1 MNTQTPLEQV
11 AERSAETHPALS
23 AAAAAVGLQNHRQ
36 ALSSHEQRL
45 KDSHAAQMKAI
56 GMEPTGGADEM
67 GDILITGDI
76 TATDPNQVVNS
87 LRGVRQ
93 APPASQSRLFPTA
106 MLVAGALAGGAT
118 LPSLLPYIAQ
128 LVNQQVTEQSSS
140 GIVSPSHTET
150 LIENNYPMKIY
161 REP

>member
-1 MNTQTPLEQV
+1 VNTQTPAEQV
-11 AERSAETHPALS
+11 AERSAEAYPALS

-36 ALSSHEQRL
+36 ALSSHEQRVR
-45 KDSHAAQMKAI
+45 DSHAAQMRAI
-56 GMEPTGGADEM
+56 GMEPTGSPDEV

-76 TATDPNQVVNS
+76 TASDPQQVVNS

-93 APPASQSRLFPTA
+93 TPQHSPRKLLPLA
-106 MLVAGALAGGAT
+106 MLVAGSLAGGAT

-128 LVNQQVTEQSSS
+128 LVNGQVTDQSAS

-150 LIENNYPMKIY
+150 LIENNYPMQIY